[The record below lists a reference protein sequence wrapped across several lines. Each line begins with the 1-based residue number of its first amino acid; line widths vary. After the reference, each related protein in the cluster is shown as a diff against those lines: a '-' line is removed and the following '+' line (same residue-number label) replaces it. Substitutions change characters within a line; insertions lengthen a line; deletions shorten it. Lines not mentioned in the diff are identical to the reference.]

1 MIIINNRL
9 IFMELKN
16 MLDAMTMYN
25 LDANEYLF
33 LYLLF
38 LAQIDENDGL
48 GRSNLLFL
56 WCQNDSNVKKIN
68 DLIESLKGKNIIKKD
83 FVYVQG
89 ETDPSSIP
97 INKSIVKSL
106 FKHSPEMGEEL
117 WNIYPDNTTI
127 NGITYSWKNIC
138 GKGST
143 FNSLD
148 DFFYFYGKQI
158 NHNPILHKEIIDL
171 INWAKEYK
179 QIRFSIR
186 EFVVS
191 HKWEELKRIK
201 ESGSNIDEI
210 AETSFIDG

>member
-83 FVYVQG
+83 FT
-89 ETDPSSIP
+89 E
-97 INKSIVKSL
+97 
-106 FKHSPEMGEEL
+106 
-117 WNIYPDNTTI
+117 
-127 NGITYSWKNIC
+127 
-138 GKGST
+138 
-143 FNSLD
+143 
-148 DFFYFYGKQI
+148 
-158 NHNPILHKEIIDL
+158 
-171 INWAKEYK
+171 
-179 QIRFSIR
+179 
-186 EFVVS
+186 
-191 HKWEELKRIK
+191 
-201 ESGSNIDEI
+201 
-210 AETSFIDG
+210 